1 METILLLLIAY
12 LLGSI
17 PSALWVGQLFYKMDI
32 RQHGSGNLGATNTFR
47 ILGKKAGIAVT
58 LIDILKGTAA
68 VLLLT
73 LPFFEQSNV
82 HPLIP
87 GILAVVGHMFPVFA
101 RFKGGKAVAT
111 SGGVL
116 LGYSW
121 PVFLLLFITFLIVLK
136 ITKMV
141 SLTSMI
147 DASVGFLY
155 SIVHYVRTG
164 DFTLIILIGLFALFI
179 FYRHRE
185 NIGRIKAGTEPKV
198 KWL

>member
-47 ILGKKAGIAVT
+47 ILGKKAGITVT

-73 LPFFEQSNV
+73 LPFFEQTNV
-82 HPLIP
+82 HPLVP
-87 GILAVVGHMFPVFA
+87 GILAVVGHMFPIFA

-147 DASVGFLY
+147 DAAVGFLY

-164 DFTLIILIGLFALFI
+164 DFTLIILIGLFVIFI

-185 NIGRIKAGTEPKV
+185 NIGRIRAGTEPKV

>member
-1 METILLLLIAY
+1 
-12 LLGSI
+12 
-17 PSALWVGQLFYKMDI
+17 MDI
-32 RQHGSGNLGATNTFR
+32 REHGSGNLGGTNTFR

-68 VLLLT
+68 VLVGLA
-73 LPFFEQSNV
+73 FFRKSSV

-87 GILAVVGHMFPVFA
+87 GILAVVGHMYPLFA

-116 LGYSW
+116 LGYNW
-121 PVFLLLFITFLIVLK
+121 PVFVLVFVTFLIVLK

-147 DASVGFLY
+147 VAIVGFLY
-155 SIVHYVRTG
+155 SIFLLLT
-164 DFTLIILIGLFALFI
+164 
-179 FYRHRE
+179 YR
-185 NIGRIKAGTEPKV
+185 
-198 KWL
+198 